1 MNRPLLME
9 RNAGRAL
16 RSSSRH
22 KSDWARFFVHIVVVA
37 CKLTLGDTRA
47 WLRGCC
53 NACFDWSNFHNAGGT
68 KTDILSATRNKRI
81 PLRKRKAKWEFNCP
95 LCNIRS
101 KNNQAGGCGTPK
113 KFGAYVCSFMK
124 YWWVHNPGLVAWL
137 CLVWLEW
144 IDAQAKIKFCIAV
157 NFSSLLYM
165 FFLIVG
171 E

>member
-1 MNRPLLME
+1 MQDTHSGHP
-9 RNAGRAL
+9 AG
-16 RSSSRH
+16 
-22 KSDWARFFVHIVVVA
+22 
-37 CKLTLGDTRA
+37 TRA
-47 WLRGCC
+47 IGPGFCCSYNGCRLQTHPWGYRRAWPRGCS

-124 YWWVHNPGLVAWL
+124 YWWVHNRGLVAWL
-137 CLVWLEW
+137 CLVWLKW
-144 IDAQAKIKFCIAV
+144 TDAQAKIKFCIKG
-157 NFSSLLYM
+157 NFSSLLFI
-165 FFLIVG
+165 FFMIWG